1 MVKGILSKRDTVL
14 LLRSVE
20 RIRANPLRGSNQ
32 GKSRRI
38 LVRDPSTNYQWVVS
52 LCVPPNRLQVC
63 AEVNYSCYW
72 RSCPKCFKKRTCRS
86 YSGYHYSVDLLLPFS
101 MAVRSE
107 SSWSSKWR
115 DFDVPTEVAL
125 QNDKTAI
132 FLWWNIVRLMELYSA
147 LTISKFRFYKHCI
160 FNIEDKARV
169 ICSQFICT

>member
-1 MVKGILSKRDTVL
+1 MWLRRLLSISMELLMVKGILSKRDTVL

-107 SSWSSKWR
+107 SSWSSKWTR
-115 DFDVPTEVAL
+115 IRCTHRSCVTKWEDSHFPVMKYRSLNGTV
-125 QNDKTAI
+125 Q
-132 FLWWNIVRLMELYSA
+132 
-147 LTISKFRFYKHCI
+147 CI
-160 FNIEDKARV
+160 DNRQV
-169 ICSQFICT
+169 QVL